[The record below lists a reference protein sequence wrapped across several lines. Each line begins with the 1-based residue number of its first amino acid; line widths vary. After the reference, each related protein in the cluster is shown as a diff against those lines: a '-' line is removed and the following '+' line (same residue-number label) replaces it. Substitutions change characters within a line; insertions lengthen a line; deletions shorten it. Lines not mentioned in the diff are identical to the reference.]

1 MLKQYV
7 IVLRALRMSAGKIAS
22 QVAHA
27 TFLALEKENKAL
39 LNKWKRE
46 GMCVI
51 VLQCKTIEQLN
62 GLNNYCETWN
72 IIHHMYVDEGLTEV
86 LPFVPTA
93 LATGIIKEDKEWI
106 FRGLEL
112 YG

>member
-7 IVLRALRMSAGKIAS
+7 MIPRRLRMSPGKLAS

-39 LNKWKRE
+39 VNEWKHT

-51 VLQCKTIEQLN
+51 VLQVLNTWQLKN
-62 GLNNYCETWN
+62 LSEYCETWKV
-72 IIHHMYVDEGLTEV
+72 IHHLYIDEGMTEV
-86 LPFVPTA
+86 DPFTPTA
-93 LATGIIKEDKEWI
+93 LATGIIKESEQWM
-106 FRGLEL
+106 FEGLKL
-112 YG
+112 YK